1 MNLKKKSDVRQLLN
15 HREQKMLLVESKV
28 ANSLSPNSS
37 TERRL
42 PRIGK
47 TATTTTSKREVMAT
61 EPSINEDSM
70 EEDSIQVA
78 QGINIESG
86 ESS

>member
-1 MNLKKKSDVRQLLN
+1 
-15 HREQKMLLVESKV
+15 
-28 ANSLSPNSS
+28 
-37 TERRL
+37 
-42 PRIGK
+42 
-47 TATTTTSKREVMAT
+47 MAT